1 MGASVKFGRMAR
13 VIEAGA
19 LSQSAELADLP
30 WRVVSLLNIFRLLVP
45 LVLLLVF
52 FFDAPQHSVGSELP
66 GLFIGICVAWFAVG
80 VVSIS
85 TIQRRWPNAEWQA
98 LIQLAADTLAVA
110 LLIHASGGMTS
121 GLATLLVLPS
131 GATATVVRPRLA
143 LAATAF
149 IVIVLLF
156 QTIVST
162 LTGIGSTSDF
172 LVAGLTG
179 ASLFAITLL
188 ALPMANRLRETE
200 AQVLQRDFDL
210 ANLSELNEFIV
221 QHLRES
227 ILVVD
232 AEDRIRLINETA
244 SRLLKGDSVQGGE
257 LLGEVSPRLLYLLE
271 SWRRQE
277 FDRRDTVAEVVSA
290 DGGTVIRPQFVS
302 LSQHGPGPVLVFLE
316 DTSQMAER
324 VQQSKLAALGRLS
337 ASIAHEIRNP
347 VGAMSHASQLLR
359 ESPAIGP
366 DDRHLTA
373 IIEKNAVRVSQIIDN
388 VLELSRRD
396 TTRQERLELGPW
408 LETLASEFRDTLQ
421 LPSDRLRLA
430 SEHQVLQV
438 HFDPS
443 HLHQVVWNL
452 CDNAVKHGAGEHGSA
467 VELRAGR
474 IPTTGRPYLEVADR
488 GPGID
493 AADAERI
500 FEPFFTN
507 GVGGTGLGL
516 FISREL
522 CQTNGAML
530 LFEPRP
536 GGGSTFRVIFADPQ
550 RWEW

>member
-1 MGASVKFGRMAR
+1 MAR
-13 VIEAGA
+13 AIEAA
-19 LSQSAELADLP
+19 EIARTAELADLP
-30 WRVVSLLNIFRLLVP
+30 WRVIRLLNIFRLLVP
-45 LVLLLVF
+45 MVLLLVF
-52 FFDAPQHSVGSELP
+52 FFDAPQHSVGSRFP
-66 GLFIGICVAWFAVG
+66 GAFLGTCVAWFAFG
-80 VVSIS
+80 LVSIS

-98 LIQLAADTLAVA
+98 LIQLAADTIAVA
-110 LLIHASGGMTS
+110 FLLHASGGMSS

-131 GATATVVRPRLA
+131 GATATIVKPRLA

-156 QTIVST
+156 QTFVSA
-162 LTGIGSTSDF
+162 LSAYSSSADF
-172 LVAGLTG
+172 FVAGLTG
-179 ASLFAITLL
+179 LSLFAITLL
-188 ALPMANRLRETE
+188 ALPMAHRLRESE
-200 AQVLQRDFDL
+200 ARVQQRDLDV

-244 SRLLKGDSVQGGE
+244 SRLLKGEGVLGGE

-302 LSQHGPGPVLVFLE
+302 LSQHGPGPVLIFLE
-316 DTSQMAER
+316 DTSQMAEQ

-359 ESPAIGP
+359 ESPAFGP
-366 DDRHLTA
+366 DDRHLTN

-396 TTRQERLELGPW
+396 TTRQERLDLGSW
-408 LETLASEFRDTLQ
+408 VESLANEFRDTLQ
-421 LPSDRLRLA
+421 LAPDRL
-430 SEHQVLQV
+430 QVTSDAPALQV

-443 HLHQVVWNL
+443 QLHQVVWNL
-452 CDNAVKHGAGEHGSA
+452 CDNAVKHGASESGGGA
-467 VELRAGR
+467 IELRAGR
-474 IPTTGRPYLEVADR
+474 IPTTGRPYLEVGDR

-530 LFEPRP
+530 LYEARP
-536 GGGSTFRVIFADPQ
+536 GGGSLFRVIFADPQ

>member
-1 MGASVKFGRMAR
+1 MAQA
-13 VIEAGA
+13 IEAGKLA
-19 LSQSAELADLP
+19 QSAEQADLP
-30 WRVVSLLNIFRLLVP
+30 WRVISLLNIFRLLAP
-45 LVLLLVF
+45 MVLLLVF
-52 FFDAPQHSVGSELP
+52 FFNAPEYTLGGHLP
-66 GLFIGICVAWFAVG
+66 GMFLGVCAAWFAAG
-80 VVSIS
+80 LVSIRS
-85 TIQRRWPNAEWQA
+85 IQQRWPSAQWQA
-98 LIQLAADTLAVA
+98 LILLAVDAIAVA
-110 LLIHASGGMTS
+110 LLIHASGGMTT
-121 GLATLLVLPS
+121 GLANLLVLPS
-131 GATATVVRPRLA
+131 GATATIVRPRLA
-143 LAATAF
+143 LAATSF
-149 IVIVLLF
+149 IVIALLF
-156 QTIVST
+156 QALVAS
-162 LTGIGSTSDF
+162 LSGFGSASDF
-172 LVAGLTG
+172 VVAGLTG

-188 ALPMANRLRETE
+188 ALPMANKLRESE
-200 AQVLQRDFDL
+200 ARVQQRDLDL

-244 SRLLKGDSVQGGE
+244 SRLLKGDKVLSGE

-271 SWRRQE
+271 TWRRQE
-277 FDRRDTVAEVVSA
+277 SDRRDTVAEVVSA
-290 DGGTVIRPQFVS
+290 DGGTVIQPQFVS
-302 LSQHGPGPVLVFLE
+302 LSHHGPGPVLIFLE

-359 ESPAIGP
+359 ESPAIGA
-366 DDRHLTA
+366 DDRHLTD

-396 TTRQERLELGPW
+396 KTRQERLQLDAW
-408 LETLASEFRDTLQ
+408 LETLTNEFRDTLQ
-421 LPSDRLRLA
+421 LAPARLRLT
-430 SEHQVLQV
+430 SDLPRLQV

-452 CDNAVKHGAGEHGSA
+452 CDNAVKHGGGDRGDT

-474 IPTTGRPYLEVADR
+474 VPSSGRPYLEVADR

-500 FEPFFTN
+500 FEPFFTD

-530 LFEPRP
+530 LYEPRP

>member
-1 MGASVKFGRMAR
+1 MAHA
-13 VIEAGA
+13 IEAGTLA
-19 LSQSAELADLP
+19 QTAEQVDLP
-30 WRVVSLLNIFRLLVP
+30 WRVIGLLNIFRLLAP
-45 LVLLLVF
+45 MVLLLVF
-52 FFDAPQHSVGSELP
+52 FFNAPDYTIGGHRPGMFLGVCAAWFSVGL
-66 GLFIGICVAWFAVG
+66 IAIR
-80 VVSIS
+80 SIH
-85 TIQRRWPNAEWQA
+85 QRWPGPQWQA
-98 LIQLAADTLAVA
+98 VILLAIDTIAVT
-110 LLIHASGGMTS
+110 LLIYSSGGMGN
-121 GLATLLVLPS
+121 GLANLLVLPA
-131 GATATVVRPRLA
+131 GATATIVKPRLA
-143 LAATAF
+143 LAATAV
-149 IVIVLLF
+149 IVIALLF
-156 QTIVST
+156 VTMIAALSG
-162 LTGIGSTSDF
+162 TGDASGF
-172 LVAGLTG
+172 VVAGLTG

-188 ALPMANRLRETE
+188 ALPLANKLRESE
-200 AQVLQRDFDL
+200 ARVQQQDLDL

-244 SRLLKGDSVQGGE
+244 SRLLKGERVLNGE

-271 SWRRQE
+271 TWRRQE
-277 FDRRDTVAEVVSA
+277 SDRRDTVAEVVSA

-302 LSQHGPGPVLVFLE
+302 LSQHGPGPVLIFLE

-366 DDRHLTA
+366 DDKHLTE

-396 TTRQERLELGPW
+396 STRQERLDLGAW

-421 LPSDRLRLA
+421 LERDRLRLTG
-430 SEHQVLQV
+430 EHPALPV

-452 CDNAVKHGAGEHGSA
+452 CDNAVKHGVGEHGNA

-474 IPTTGRPYLEVADR
+474 VPTSGRPYLEVADR

-530 LFEPRP
+530 LYEPRP